1 MMYLTEPGTMF
12 LVGTALIG
20 LGTISRTRLGKV
32 PEPSETDNDKAFR
45 EHIYG
50 RCPRHGRPMD
60 ECDCITDA
68 QDMLEEMEDE
78 N

>member
-20 LGTISRTRLGKV
+20 LGTISRIWLDKI
-32 PEPSETDNDKAFR
+32 PEPTEAQNDKAFR
-45 EHIYG
+45 EHIHG

-60 ECDCITDA
+60 ECDCTTDA
-68 QDMLEEMEDE
+68 
-78 N
+78 